1 MLSVVHFLLV
11 ICRCKCWVINCRRAD
26 LDKKSAADLNKCY
39 FVCGHH
45 FEESQFLNGLR
56 NRLVWKAVPTLFKIQ
71 DVSTYNFATS
81 WSNVTKLYLCSQV
94 HVMEEQFREKCPE
107 LCVGKSIA
115 QKLYEHMYPALDFT
129 LHLFLFHIL
138 SMHCTCHR
146 RSLSCT
152 LSCGCFTQLNS
163 GTVTLLR
170 GNLTRKGKMPM
181 GLKHCEKYRR
191 SCISDFIKLCDGHYV
206 IYGIWNLSCVTD
218 VKV

>member
-45 FEESQFLNGLR
+45 FEESQFLNDLR

-129 LHLFLFHIL
+129 FIFVSHPEHALYLSQKITKLYIVMRLFYAVKFRNRDI
-138 SMHCTCHR
+138 T
-146 RSLSCT
+146 
-152 LSCGCFTQLNS
+152 
-163 GTVTLLR
+163 
-170 GNLTRKGKMPM
+170 TRKLDKKRKNAHGSET
-181 GLKHCEKYRR
+181 L
-191 SCISDFIKLCDGHYV
+191 
-206 IYGIWNLSCVTD
+206 
-218 VKV
+218 